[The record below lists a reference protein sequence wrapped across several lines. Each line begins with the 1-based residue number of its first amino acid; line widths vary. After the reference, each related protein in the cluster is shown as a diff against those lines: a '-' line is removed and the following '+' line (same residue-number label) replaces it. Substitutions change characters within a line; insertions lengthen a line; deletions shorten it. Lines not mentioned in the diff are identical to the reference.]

1 MKVLEHLQGT
11 GTVTTPDGDEMSA
24 RYDVQITQ
32 DENEEGPAAPPVTA
46 SKHLSGL
53 VWSTVDPYFVL
64 NHFRKTMTLQ
74 MEDGRKFRFFHRNA
88 NGSIGLSQWL
98 G

>member
-1 MKVLEHLQGT
+1 MKVLEHLRGT
-11 GTVTTPDGDEMSA
+11 GTVTTADGDEMRA

-32 DENEEGPAAPPVTA
+32 DETKEGSDVPPVVA
-46 SKHLSGL
+46 SKHVSGL

-64 NHFRKTMTLQ
+64 THFRKTMMLQ

-88 NGSIGLSQWL
+88 SGSIGLSQWL

>member
-1 MKVLEHLQGT
+1 VKVLEHLRGT
-11 GTVTTPDGDEMSA
+11 GTVTTPDGDEMRA
-24 RYDVQITQ
+24 RYDLQITQ
-32 DENEEGPAAPPVTA
+32 DETEDGSGVPPIVA

-64 NHFRKTMTLQ
+64 THFRKTMMLQ
-74 MEDGRKFRFFHRNA
+74 MEDGRKLRFFHRNA